1 MISNTINSSIDKYG
15 SIIQIEYADGNTV
28 SSKAFVEPLRY
39 RHKMYIGGKERDLDS
54 LKHIKKKYLYVGQPN
69 AELHKGDTVIQ
80 QDSEFSVETVEK
92 YTHEDKVM
100 YIWAILSLK
109 NY

>member
-1 MISNTINSSIDKYG
+1 MNSNTISNSIDKYG
-15 SIIQIEYADGNTV
+15 NVIQIEYADGNKV
-28 SSKAFVEPLRY
+28 SSRAFVEPLRY

-54 LKHIKKKYLYVGQPN
+54 LKHIKKKYLYIGQPD

-80 QDSEFSVETVEK
+80 RDFEFSVETVEK
-92 YTHEDKVM
+92 YIYKDKVM